1 MAWRTSFELAG
12 ICIAIGTLFP
22 STVLAQT
29 IVVDAT
35 PSHAVNSFSPIR
47 GLGAGADWVRAR
59 IGCGRGQVA
68 GG

>member
-22 STVLAQT
+22 SRVLAQT

-47 GLGAGADWVRAR
+47 ALGAGA
-59 IGCGRGQVA
+59 